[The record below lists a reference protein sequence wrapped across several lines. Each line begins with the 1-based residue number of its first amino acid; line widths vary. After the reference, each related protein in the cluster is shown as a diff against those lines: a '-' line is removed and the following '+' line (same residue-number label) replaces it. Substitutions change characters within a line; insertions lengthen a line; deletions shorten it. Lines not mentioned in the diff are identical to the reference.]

1 MSAKHPEEPS
11 DDEESFDDQIFK
23 PMHHPGKLRIDLQ
36 LRVPGEDITSRRA
49 KRENLDRFIWTCC
62 GATGLDPGCEDGG
75 NQWQGIKDKY
85 PLPEDHGLPPDGD
98 YESEL
103 SGNRTGESYLDDDD
117 EEGEEQQVVLVDEN
131 DDEDEEDEDEEDEDE
146 DEDKGEE
153 EDDDDEEEDE
163 EEDDDDDEEEDD
175 GDDEMDPDLEAYL
188 ARVNRKNWEEELWD
202 EVEEHGEGYYHP
214 GKLVLDAD
222 MGEFTPAELRTNRPQ
237 RTRPELFY
245 WTCCDGGGNEQGCE
259 ERQTGLEP
267 GIKEKYPVPE
277 EEEFYRQRKRRRR
290 EGDEDEDDED
300 EDDEDEDDE
309 DEDDED
315 EDDEDEDDEDEEDED
330 DEEDE
335 NGA

>member
-1 MSAKHPEEPS
+1 MSAEHPEEPS
-11 DDEESFDDQIFK
+11 DDEESFDDEIFK

-36 LRVPGEDITSRRA
+36 LRVPGEDVTSRRA
-49 KRENLDRFIWTCC
+49 KRENLDRFMWTCC

-75 NQWQGIKDKY
+75 DQWQGIKDKY

-103 SGNRTGESYLDDDD
+103 SGNRTGESHLDDDD
-117 EEGEEQQVVLVDEN
+117 EEGEEQQVVSVDEN
-131 DDEDEEDEDEEDEDE
+131 DD
-146 DEDKGEE
+146 
-153 EDDDDEEEDE
+153 DDDD
-163 EEDDDDDEEEDD
+163 EEDDDDDDDDDDDEGEEDEDEKEDDDEDEDD
-175 GDDEMDPDLEAYL
+175 GDDEMDPELEAYL
-188 ARVNRKNWEEELWD
+188 ARVNRNDPHWEEELWD
-202 EVEEHGEGYYHP
+202 EVEEHGEDYYHP

-277 EEEFYRQRKRRRR
+277 EEEFYRQRNYRQRKRRRR
-290 EGDEDEDDED
+290 EDYEDEDDED

-315 EDDEDEDDEDEEDED
+315 GDDEY
-330 DEEDE
+330 
-335 NGA
+335 